1 MKRQI
6 LLHVGSPKCGS
17 TYLQQ
22 VMLKNRAALLDRGIH
37 YPKPPGNHPGNAADL
52 KDIDAA
58 RLTALFEGQTHT
70 VVLSHEDLY
79 ALPQHGRALADL
91 ARREGILVQ
100 VIAFLRPFSEFMF
113 GDYSQFMKQHFEP
126 WLSARNPYDGLDF
139 DAFTRRR
146 AAMIKPA
153 VYLRGWARLF
163 PEAPPLI
170 ASHRA
175 IRATFEGLLG
185 AETGIDW
192 EVNRNL
198 TNPSLRMEECD
209 AIAEAM
215 RDPQVS
221 PSEIRAML
229 RAAFHRVCEADA
241 GKSQARIEMAEKAF
255 ASQNAALL
263 RGFGY
268 DNRRA

>member
-17 TYLQQ
+17 TNLQQ
-22 VMLKNRAALLDRGIH
+22 VMLKNREALLAQGIH

-52 KDIDAA
+52 KDIDTA
-58 RLTALFEGQTHT
+58 RLNAMFDAQTHT

-79 ALPQHGRALADL
+79 ALPQHCKPLAALAYRD
-91 ARREGILVQ
+91 GIEVQ
-100 VIAFLRPFSEFMF
+100 IIAFLRPFSEFMF

-139 DAFTRRR
+139 DAFTQRR

-153 VYLRGWARLF
+153 AYLRGWARLF
-163 PEAPPLI
+163 PEAPIII
-170 ASHRA
+170 ASHRS
-175 IRATFEGLLG
+175 IRATLEGLLG
-185 AETGIDW
+185 ADTGIDW

-198 TNPSLRMEECD
+198 TNPSLRMEDCD
-209 AIAEAM
+209 AIALAM
-215 RDPQVS
+215 RDPEVS
-221 PSEIRAML
+221 ASEIRAML
-229 RAAFHRVCEADA
+229 RTAFHRVTETDA
-241 GKSQARIEMAEKAF
+241 GKTQARIEMAEKAF
-255 ASQNAALL
+255 APQNAALL
-263 RGFGY
+263 RSFGY